1 MFSIMKKRSRSLA
14 LLAAAVFLLSEV
26 FIFLQPDNA
35 LAESTPDIH
44 MNDGEVGTYFDVAYW
59 PWAENK
65 ETGKRDYAT
74 EVTDAKICDGSLPDG
89 LVLQWGYND
98 NHEAIWNI
106 QGTPRKAGDYQFTV
120 RKSYYYTDSYTG
132 ATEKKTAV
140 DTKCFLKINS
150 NDPYI
155 VTNSLP
161 RGSVSDNYSATLEAA
176 KFKDNNEVK
185 WSITGGALPD
195 GLSLDGA
202 KISGIPAKNGSF
214 TFTVKAEGKNILDED
229 YTATKELTIK
239 IGKDDDDDDHH
250 DDYEKTPTSWELNP
264 NEKRQLVITYTGLE
278 AGTCAGY
285 QEQGA
290 VARSLLSASR
300 PAGFNEAFTFNLLNK
315 DRQPQMTLKNGS
327 FTLYIPSEYIKTGRQ
342 YGLLAIDNAGNIL
355 VLNDTD
361 ANPATVTVNVNHTGY
376 AFDLIYKD

>member
-35 LAESTPDIH
+35 LAESTPDIT
-44 MNDGEVGTYFDVAYW
+44 MKDGEVGTYFDVAYS
-59 PWAENK
+59 PWAKNK
-65 ETGKRDYAT
+65 ETGKQDYAT

-98 NHEAIWNI
+98 DHVAIWEI

-120 RKSYYYTDSYTG
+120 RKSYEYTNSYTG
-132 ATEKKTAV
+132 ATETKRDV

-155 VTNSLP
+155 VTDSLP
-161 RGSVSDNYSATLEAA
+161 RGSVSENYSATLEAA
-176 KFKDNNEVK
+176 KFKDNNDVK

-214 TFTVKAEGKNILDED
+214 TFTVAAEGKNILDQD

-239 IGKDDDDDDHH
+239 VGADDDDDDHH
-250 DDYEKTPTSWELNP
+250 DHKPASWELNP
-264 NEKRQLVITYTGLE
+264 NEKRQLVITFTGTPTAL
-278 AGTCAGY
+278 AAGY
-285 QEQGA
+285 QEQGEAAQALMKAA
-290 VARSLLSASR
+290 V
-300 PAGFNEAFTFNLLNK
+300 PAGWTKAFSFNLLNSQ
-315 DRQPQMTLKNGS
+315 RQPETNLKTGTM
-327 FTLYIPSEYIKTGRQ
+327 TLYIPSEYQKAGRQ
-342 YGLLAIDNAGNIL
+342 FALVILDKGGQTYLLSDMDTNPGTIT
-355 VLNDTD
+355 VPLN
-361 ANPATVTVNVNHTGY
+361 HEGY
-376 AFDLIYKD
+376 AMDLLYKD